1 MGLLDDL
8 RSGAWP
14 DGVRPCKMGMV
25 LRQLD
30 DETVAEVNRIMDSI
44 AKLEGLYT
52 ASWLARQLDKHGFRV
67 NHQSILRHAR
77 GECCCANR

>member
-8 RSGAWP
+8 RNAPSP
-14 DGVRPCKMGMV
+14 DGVRPCKLGVALSQMN
-25 LRQLD
+25 D
-30 DETVAEVNRIMDSI
+30 DVSSEIKRIMDSI
-44 AKLEGLYT
+44 VSLEGVYT
-52 ASWLARQLDKHGFRV
+52 ASWLARQLSNYGFRM